1 MKLDLSGKIFVI
13 IGGTTGIGWSAAQ
26 AFVEAGAQ
34 VVVVGRNS
42 QSVHKAAEDLG
53 KNGIAL
59 SGDAAD
65 PATAEMAIQ
74 TARRELGGFHGLY
87 HVAGGSGRSQGDGPM
102 HLATDEGWQYT
113 IQQNLTSVFNSNR
126 AAIQAFLEME
136 RGGVI
141 LNMSSVLGFSPSPVF
156 FSSHAYAAAKAAIIG
171 LTRSAAAAYACVN
184 IRLNVIAPGL
194 VETPM
199 SERAQ
204 ENEEIMNFVKSK
216 QPLDGGRIGVPEDLD
231 AAAVFLMSEESKFI
245 TGQTLAVDGGWS
257 VTEGQWKDEEN
268 GK

>member
-1 MKLDLSGKIFVI
+1 MNLDLSGKNIVV
-13 IGGTTGIGWSAAQ
+13 IGGTTGIGWSAAKS
-26 AFVEAGAQ
+26 FIEAGAQ
-34 VVVVGRNS
+34 VVVVGRNA
-42 QSVHKAAEDLG
+42 QSVHTAAEELG

-59 SGDAAD
+59 SGDASD

-87 HVAGGSGRSQGDGPM
+87 HVAGGSGRSQGDGPL

-126 AAIQAFLEME
+126 AAIQAFLEQDS
-136 RGGVI
+136 GGVI
-141 LNMSSVLGFSPSPVF
+141 LNMGSVLGFSPSPVY

-171 LTRSAAAAYACVN
+171 LTKSAAAAYACVN

-194 VETPM
+194 IETPM

-204 ENEEIMNFVKSK
+204 ENDEIMDFIQTK
-216 QPLDGGRIGVPEDLD
+216 QPLDGGRIGIPEDLD
-231 AAAVFLMSEESKFI
+231 AAATFLMSDKSKFI
-245 TGQTLAVDGGWS
+245 TGQVLAVDGGWS
-257 VTEGQWKDEEN
+257 VTEGQWKEESE
-268 GK
+268 